1 MNSNSSLSHRTHTGR
16 TGQQKVQQFRTV
28 AAAFPH
34 AKLLFCLTQPCSAAT
49 KTPNPAPCTC
59 ARHTTHACAQ
69 HTHTAL
75 EPQVRARA
83 GRARRAINAYAC
95 GLHGG
100 VRIRGSLSSACV
112 HGEQFAHLC
121 ALAPCRAAF
130 RAKVSASP
138 ETHTYKHSTDAASE
152 L

>member
-1 MNSNSSLSHRTHTGR
+1 MLSDSSRSHGARTGR
-16 TGQQKVQQFRTV
+16 AGQQKVQPFRTV
-28 AAAFPH
+28 AAALPH
-34 AKLLFCLTQPCSAAT
+34 AKLLFCLTQPCPAAT

-59 ARHTTHACAQ
+59 ACHTTHACAQ

-100 VRIRGSLSSACV
+100 VRIRGSLSSACA

-130 RAKVSASP
+130 RAKVIRIP
-138 ETHTYKHSTDAASE
+138 
-152 L
+152 